1 MTMKD
6 EHPRSVDA
14 QYDTGEQWRNNSIK
28 AKRWIQSENNSQM

>member
-14 QYDTGEQWRNNSIK
+14 QCDTGEQWRNNSRK
-28 AKRWIQSENNSQM
+28 TKRWSQSENNFQM